1 MCCRLAITFSAFT
14 RHTFTY
20 HFFFPIDPI
29 KSKGV
34 LSYLTLIKHEGGHLK
49 CFTYVYMMKS
59 HFQVSNLVTN
69 YTNFVEP
76 GHIAINLRK
85 IQDFLLFRS
94 LQSLLYI
101 LRYQHIQFRSL
112 QSFRISCFFI
122 LLFYFYFYFLFTKG
136 KFYFFKLRVQENT
149 QFVTKHF
156 LRVPI

>member
-1 MCCRLAITFSAFT
+1 MLLGNGCFRAFDKETFNIMCCRLAITFSAFT

-69 YTNFVEP
+69 YANFVEP
-76 GHIAINLRK
+76 GHIAINLRN

-94 LQSLLYI
+94 L
-101 LRYQHIQFRSL
+101 
-112 QSFRISCFFI
+112 
-122 LLFYFYFYFLFTKG
+122 
-136 KFYFFKLRVQENT
+136 
-149 QFVTKHF
+149 
-156 LRVPI
+156 